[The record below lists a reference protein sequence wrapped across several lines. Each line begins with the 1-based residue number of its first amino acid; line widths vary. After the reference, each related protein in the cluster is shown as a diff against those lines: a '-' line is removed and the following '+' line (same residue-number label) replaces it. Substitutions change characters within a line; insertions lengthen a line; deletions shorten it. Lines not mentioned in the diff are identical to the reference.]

1 MSNLWHQL
9 RVCLINEEDARAY
22 NTCLGRLGIRAQD
35 DNDKDLKY
43 WWLSFWTTVGMKLP
57 QVAVDHVEQFLA
69 TTIDQK
75 DMNFLVILPV
85 KQIIRQAVIAAS
97 DAISDELQIEMKR
110 LLPVFLSYQ
119 WGTQVAVTILK
130 GHLEEAGYAC
140 WMDTRQMGGGDKR
153 FAKIDAGIRGAK
165 VVLCCTTEVYAQ
177 SDNCSRE
184 VHLCVSTGKPLIP
197 L

>member
-85 KQIIRQAVIAAS
+85 S
-97 DAISDELQIEMKR
+97 ISKNTTKTFCKDMYNPR
-110 LLPVFLSYQ
+110 SLSL
-119 WGTQVAVTILK
+119 GS
-130 GHLEEAGYAC
+130 
-140 WMDTRQMGGGDKR
+140 
-153 FAKIDAGIRGAK
+153 
-165 VVLCCTTEVYAQ
+165 TEF
-177 SDNCSRE
+177 
-184 VHLCVSTGKPLIP
+184 
-197 L
+197 